1 MGRSE
6 QYRAFAQECLGMAR
20 TANDPGVRATLKH
33 MAEVWFRLAARN
45 LADAE
50 ENQKVSEPL

>member
-1 MGRSE
+1 
-6 QYRAFAQECLGMAR
+6 MAR
-20 TANDPGVRATLKH
+20 TANDPRVRATLKH